1 MAMCDPTTGLFTGFP
16 LNLSV
21 KLRQYEVHAQKAMK
35 VFFNICK
42 KYIFSHLIP
51 LIGWVLAGGRCDP
64 LLDRCEDLRP
74 APLTSAPPH

>member
-51 LIGWVLAGGRCDP
+51 LIGWVFAGGWW
-64 LLDRCEDLRP
+64 EV
-74 APLTSAPPH
+74 